1 MSAVNIPAIIDA
13 ENIDEVLELR
23 QWLQDTITQ
32 IEHEHTQLTQFLQT
46 IEMLLRKPALG
57 ETQTTIEKQLDN
69 IKQCFAPDL
78 CKRLVFTYD
87 DSTICIRPRR
97 YLDRPVWQG
106 ITSIINQLNGH
117 WLPAGADSHW
127 VIPMKPLTS

>member
-32 IEHEHTQLTQFLQT
+32 IEHERTQLSKFLQT
-46 IEMLLRKPALG
+46 IEMLLQKPVPG
-57 ETQTTIEKQLDN
+57 ETQTTIEQQLDN

-78 CKRLVFTYD
+78 CKRLDFTHD
-87 DSTICIRPRR
+87 DSTICIRPRQ
-97 YLDRPVWQG
+97 YLDRPVW
-106 ITSIINQLNGH
+106 
-117 WLPAGADSHW
+117 
-127 VIPMKPLTS
+127 